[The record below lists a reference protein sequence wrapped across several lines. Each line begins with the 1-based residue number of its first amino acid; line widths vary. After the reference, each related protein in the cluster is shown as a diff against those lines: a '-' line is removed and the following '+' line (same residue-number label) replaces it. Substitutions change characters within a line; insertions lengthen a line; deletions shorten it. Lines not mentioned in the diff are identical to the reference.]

1 MNAIGWTVC
10 SQCTEHTPESK
21 YQHQIYSWESQTQA
35 VIKALPYT
43 KRLLYKAHSNTLPL
57 LLLYVLFIVCTT
69 WLSNACRKQADHA
82 GWVPESFFSHNRRKL
97 KYSIVLPAWRLKMK
111 FWNAGTIGVQP
122 GVMMLRNLNFS
133 KISLLD
139 QMNGNERILKSILC
153 TLILLEL
160 NIRLWDVTKSWSSAL
175 FLAPGEAQRKVIRGR
190 GERVVK

>member
-1 MNAIGWTVC
+1 MQLVGQSALSVQNT
-10 SQCTEHTPESK
+10 
-21 YQHQIYSWESQTQA
+21 HQNQNISIRYIHENH
-35 VIKALPYT
+35 
-43 KRLLYKAHSNTLPL
+43 RLKLSLRHCNTLKDYSTRPIQTL
-57 LLLYVLFIVCTT
+57 CLCSYVLFIVCTT

-82 GWVPESFFSHNRRKL
+82 GWVPESFFSRNRRKL